1 MDKIIL
7 KNMKFFA
14 YHGVLEEERLNGQY
28 FFVDTVM
35 SVDLKQAG
43 NTDELGDTVDYSA
56 VYNIIKDITENNKF
70 RLIECL
76 ADNISREIMSRYK
89 NIKEILVRVRKP
101 DAPIGGELDWA
112 EVEITRTDNDT

>member
-35 SVDLKQAG
+35 SVNLKQAG

>member
-43 NTDELGDTVDYSA
+43 KTDELGDTVDYSA

-89 NIKEILVRVRKP
+89 NIKEILVHVRKP

>member
-1 MDKIIL
+1 
-7 KNMKFFA
+7 MKFFA

>member
-43 NTDELGDTVDYSA
+43 KTDELGDTVDYSA

-89 NIKEILVRVRKP
+89 NIKEILVRIRKP

-112 EVEITRTDNDT
+112 EVEITRTGNDT

>member
-1 MDKIIL
+1 
-7 KNMKFFA
+7 MKFYA
-14 YHGVLEEERLNGQY
+14 YHGVLEEERRNGQY
-28 FFVDTVM
+28 FFIDTVM

-43 NTDELGDTVDYSA
+43 KTDELGDTVDYSA

-89 NIKEILVRVRKP
+89 NIKEILVSVRKP